1 MENKKEFTMTTMKD
15 VAEMAGVS
23 TATVSRALM
32 NPEKVSTVTRQKVEQ
47 AVLAVG
53 YSPHALSRNIKR
65 NESRT
70 ILVIVPDIS
79 DPFFADVIQGIEHA
93 AAQQGYLILIGDCA
107 QQTQQERTFVNLIIT
122 KQIDGMLLLGS
133 NLPFDASKEEQ
144 RNLPP
149 MVMANE
155 FAPELELPTVHID
168 NLTAAYEAV
177 NYLHELGHKRIAC
190 IAGPESLPLSH
201 YRLQGYIQ
209 ALRRNGITV
218 DNDYIIRGDFS
229 YEAGAQSFASLME
242 LPHPPPTAIFSH
254 NDVMAVGAIWQAK
267 QLGLRIPQDVSLVG
281 FDDLKLSQFC
291 DPPLTTVAQPRYQ
304 IGQQA
309 MLLLLEQLQ
318 GHSVQSGSRLLDT
331 ELIIRESTAAPKH

>member
-229 YEAGAQSFASLME
+229 YEAGPKALRLLWSCPT
-242 LPHPPPTAIFSH
+242 PHCNIFS
-254 NDVMAVGAIWQAK
+254 Q
-267 QLGLRIPQDVSLVG
+267 
-281 FDDLKLSQFC
+281 
-291 DPPLTTVAQPRYQ
+291 
-304 IGQQA
+304 
-309 MLLLLEQLQ
+309 
-318 GHSVQSGSRLLDT
+318 
-331 ELIIRESTAAPKH
+331 

>member
-1 MENKKEFTMTTMKD
+1 MELKKEIPMATMKD

-32 NPEKVSTVTRQKVEQ
+32 NPEKVSAPTRQKVEQ

-65 NESRT
+65 SESRT

-79 DPFFADVIQGIEHA
+79 DPFFADVIQGVERTA
-93 AAQQGYLILIGDCA
+93 AENGYLVLIGDCA
-107 QQTQQERTFVNLIIT
+107 QQQQEERTFINLIIT

-168 NLTAAYEAV
+168 NLTAAFEAV
-177 NYLHELGHKRIAC
+177 HYLHRLGHQRIAC
-190 IAGPESLPLSH
+190 IAGPEKMPLCH

-209 ALRRNGITV
+209 ALRRNNLPV
-218 DNDYIIRGDFS
+218 ESHYIVRGDFS
-229 YEAGAQSFASLME
+229 YEAGAQALGTLMSL
-242 LPHPPPTAIFSH
+242 PKPPTAIFCH
-254 NDVMAVGAIWQAK
+254 NDIMAMGALSQAK
-267 QLGLRIPQDVSLVG
+267 KLGLRVPYDVSLVG
-281 FDDLKLSQFC
+281 FDDIKLCQYS
-291 DPPLTTVAQPRYQ
+291 DPPMTTVAQPRFQ
-304 IGQQA
+304 LGRQA

-318 GHSVQSGSRLLDT
+318 GHAVQSGSRLLES
-331 ELIIRESTAAPKH
+331 ELVVRGSTAAPKR